1 MDPVRGPRTAPSS
14 IRVGSPESIPH
25 GPGPRRRL
33 DLTTSARA
41 SKGARAVWGPRPWTL
56 LSPPRATRGEHTSAQ
71 PLVSFASGRGVRGPH
86 ARERAWGWVVGG
98 VVTLVGS
105 GARRRFGRGGDP
117 TAHRA
122 ARTRLESGDSSRFWI
137 FLV

>member
-41 SKGARAVWGPRPWTL
+41 SKGARAVWGPRPWTD
-56 LSPPRATRGEHTSAQ
+56 PPPARRAGEHTSAQ

-122 ARTRLESGDSSRFWI
+122 ARTRLGTPPVSDLF
-137 FLV
+137 FFC

>member
-41 SKGARAVWGPRPWTL
+41 SKGARAVWGPRPWTD
-56 LSPPRATRGEHTSAQ
+56 PPPARRAGEHTSAQ
-71 PLVSFASGRGVRGPH
+71 PLVSFPSGRGCGARMTGSGRGL
-86 ARERAWGWVVGG
+86 GG
-98 VVTLVGS
+98 GGGAVTLVGS
-105 GARRRFGRGGDP
+105 CTRRRFGCGGDP